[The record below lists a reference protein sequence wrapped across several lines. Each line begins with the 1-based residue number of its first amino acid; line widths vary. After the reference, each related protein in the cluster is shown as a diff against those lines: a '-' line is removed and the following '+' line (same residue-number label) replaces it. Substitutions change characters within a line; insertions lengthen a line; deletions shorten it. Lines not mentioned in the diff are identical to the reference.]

1 MMEVESVA
9 WVVECRRAKRNKNGE
24 ESTGGSWSGVQRGC
38 GGRFFGS
45 AHALSRRVVGAGMF
59 MRLRGGNGRALPR
72 ALQDRPTLSSSP
84 AFGSRV
90 VPSKH
95 HMFGLVRMRVEK
107 AILLFET
114 RCLLHTL
121 EEPGLLASLSP
132 RISLILTLPSSAG
145 QPARHRMLTRN
156 VALLSAVISRTILE
170 SDLAA
175 QSAVQYS
182 IVHPSTQ
189 HSHIHCIAWCPLEKA
204 NKDL

>member
-1 MMEVESVA
+1 MVGGAARMWGEVLWQRTRSVKA
-9 WVVECRRAKRNKNGE
+9 CRRSRDVHAAK
-24 ESTGGSWSGVQRGC
+24 
-38 GGRFFGS
+38 GRERPRTTS
-45 AHALSRRVVGAGMF
+45 CSSRSP
-59 MRLRGGNGRALPR
+59 NP
-72 ALQDRPTLSSSP
+72 SSSP
-84 AFGSRV
+84 AFDSRV

-95 HMFGLVRMRVEK
+95 HMFGLVRMRLEK
-107 AILLFET
+107 AIQLFET

-121 EEPGLLASLSP
+121 ERPGLLASLSS

-145 QPARHRMLTRN
+145 QPARHRMLTQN